1 MFTHPFI
8 PTIKRKKY
16 YPDTSDMWSMFQ
28 PDSLKCCW
36 EKEHL
41 KSRHVFQH
49 RRLAR
54 VWWCS
59 SECLIFCKPAEPSFS
74 CLFSGCCDVSR
85 WAGLYKAVNNGSL
98 DLRHHRDCGVFHI
111 TKDKKKKPQSSS
123 SETAARQHNVFF
135 SVGKP
140 ETEAFSQST
149 ADWLTA
155 QWLEMVL

>member
-111 TKDKKKKPQSSS
+111 TKDKKKSLTPPPL
-123 SETAARQHNVFF
+123 RQLPGSTMFF
-135 SVGKP
+135 LAWANQKRRPFLSPLQTG
-140 ETEAFSQST
+140 SQYNGLK
-149 ADWLTA
+149 WY
-155 QWLEMVL
+155 